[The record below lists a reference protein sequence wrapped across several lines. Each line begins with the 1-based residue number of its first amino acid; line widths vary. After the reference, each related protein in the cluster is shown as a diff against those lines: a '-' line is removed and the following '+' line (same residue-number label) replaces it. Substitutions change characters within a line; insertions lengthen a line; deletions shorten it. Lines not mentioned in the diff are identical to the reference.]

1 MAIPARASNKPI
13 KSPNR
18 DAKVQLL
25 RAAKKL
31 FARKGLSGTSIRD
44 ISREAKVNS
53 SLISYYFNG
62 KENLYRQCLIEIGQT
77 RLSAAQDILKAPE
90 NLTEFRLRTRLFIEH
105 MLGLYLEDRDAGLI
119 LMREYDRLKSPAED
133 VFKQGFLQIY
143 ELIVDFFKK
152 AQERKLIDEHFD
164 AFLLASLLFGS
175 LTSQMRLDH
184 LKEKT
189 YGRSIKEPEEK
200 QKLIDHLVN
209 LFLLTPERATN
220 L

>member
-1 MAIPARASNKPI
+1 MSSLKRPFPKVQ
-13 KSPNR
+13 R
-18 DAKVQLL
+18 DARDQLL

-53 SLISYYFNG
+53 SLISYYFKG
-62 KENLYRQCLIEIGQT
+62 KENLYRECLIEIGQT
-77 RLSAAQDILKAPE
+77 RLSAARDILKPPE
-90 NLTEFRLRTRLFIEH
+90 SLEKFQLSTRLFIEH

-119 LMREYDRLKSPAED
+119 LMREYDRLRSPAED

-143 ELIVDFFKK
+143 ELIVNFFKQ
-152 AQERKLIDEHFD
+152 AQERHLINEQRD
-164 AFLLASLLFGS
+164 AFLLASLLFGC

-189 YGRSIKEPEEK
+189 YGRSIKNPAEK
-200 QKLIDHLVN
+200 QKLVDHLVD
-209 LFLLTPERATN
+209 LFLLTPERTN
-220 L
+220 